1 MTYKVHQFRYVISA
15 QQAQWVRDNYKKDG
29 MTDEEA
35 LAAYLSTLKEGDDSG
50 EYSLM
55 SPHACIIKES

>member
-1 MTYKVHQFRYVISA
+1 MISA